1 MAKLRL
7 ALIAGGTSD
16 EREVSLRGAAGVE
29 KALNPDRYEV
39 VRYDPATDLARI
51 AADAATIDAAFI
63 LLHGVHGEDG
73 TIQGFLDLLGIPY
86 QGAGVLGSA
95 LAMDKNL
102 AKVMYRLAGL
112 PVAPWVMVEPGDLR
126 DSGRIESAV
135 GLPCVVKPVRQG
147 SSIGMSIVR
156 TRDQLPAALEL
167 ALRHDGEVM
176 VEAFLKGRELTAGVL
191 GNSELTALPLIE
203 IIPDSRYDFFNYEAK
218 YQPGATREV
227 CPAPVSETV
236 RARAQDYALRA
247 HRSLQ
252 LRGYSRTDMILVEEE
267 LYLLETNTIPGMT
280 PTSLL
285 PQAAAEA
292 GLPFGALLDRL
303 IELALERPAGPQG

>member
-1 MAKLRL
+1 
-7 ALIAGGTSD
+7 
-16 EREVSLRGAAGVE
+16 
-29 KALNPDRYEV
+29 
-39 VRYDPATDLARI
+39 
-51 AADAATIDAAFI
+51 
-63 LLHGVHGEDG
+63 
-73 TIQGFLDLLGIPY
+73 
-86 QGAGVLGSA
+86 
-95 LAMDKNL
+95 
-102 AKVMYRLAGL
+102 
-112 PVAPWVMVEPGDLR
+112 
-126 DSGRIESAV
+126 
-135 GLPCVVKPVRQG
+135 
-147 SSIGMSIVR
+147 
-156 TRDQLPAALEL
+156 
-167 ALRHDGEVM
+167 M

-227 CPAPVSETV
+227 CPAPVSEAV
-236 RARAQDYALRA
+236 REKAQDYAVRA